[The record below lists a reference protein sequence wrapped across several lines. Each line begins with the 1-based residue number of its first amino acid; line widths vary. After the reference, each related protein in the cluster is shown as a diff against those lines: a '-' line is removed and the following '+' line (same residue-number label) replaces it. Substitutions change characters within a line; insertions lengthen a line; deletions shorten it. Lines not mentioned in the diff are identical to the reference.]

1 MMASDSDEEL
11 DQEVANDS
19 DEELDP
25 EMAEDHEENV
35 PGLEELIEEMFGS
48 DEREE
53 LEAVMDPAEAEV
65 HFDLELEPV
74 PMDFDPYDHP
84 TMPSLSNT
92 ANFTKV
98 PNVEIVGEQIQRVL
112 NEKLLISSCKH

>member
-11 DQEVANDS
+11 DQEVADGS

-53 LEAVMDPAEAEV
+53 LEAVMDPAEAEI
-65 HFDLELEPV
+65 HFDRKKYARSVRNLFV
-74 PMDFDPYDHP
+74 I
-84 TMPSLSNT
+84 
-92 ANFTKV
+92 FTLKRSALFV
-98 PNVEIVGEQIQRVL
+98 FRIYQFSRFSA
-112 NEKLLISSCKH
+112 SSKRKTTHK

>member
-11 DQEVANDS
+11 DQEVADGS

-53 LEAVMDPAEAEV
+53 LEAVMDPAEAEA

-74 PMDFDPYDHP
+74 PLYSGSTNLVDF
-84 TMPSLSNT
+84 
-92 ANFTKV
+92 
-98 PNVEIVGEQIQRVL
+98 QRVL

>member
-1 MMASDSDEEL
+1 MASDSDEEL
-11 DQEVANDS
+11 DQEVADGS

-25 EMAEDHEENV
+25 LAEGWRMAEDHEENV

-92 ANFTKV
+92 ANFS
-98 PNVEIVGEQIQRVL
+98 RFSA
-112 NEKLLISSCKH
+112 SSKRKTTHR